1 VKDLEWKKSFI
12 TKAIKY
18 QQVVVP
24 IYVEASNSSFFYN
37 VGVIRKKLGIK
48 ANIEMFYLVDEVFKQ
63 KGKTITL
70 TIGAPINYS
79 AFTKKNSALGWAQ
92 EMKKHVYNLKYN
104 HQKIF

>member
-1 VKDLEWKKSFI
+1 M
-12 TKAIKY
+12 
-18 QQVVVP
+18 
-24 IYVEASNSSFFYN
+24 
-37 VGVIRKKLGIK
+37 GVIRKKLGIK